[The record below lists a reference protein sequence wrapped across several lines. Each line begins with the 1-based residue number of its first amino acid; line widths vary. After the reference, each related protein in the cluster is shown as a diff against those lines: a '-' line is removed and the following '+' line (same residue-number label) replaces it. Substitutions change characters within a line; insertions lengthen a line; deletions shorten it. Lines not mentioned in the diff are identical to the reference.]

1 MNPLYLICLMPLI
14 GMMLSGCALMTP
26 GEILEIEEI
35 TKDVLITVEQ
45 DIDKDIHK

>member
-1 MNPLYLICLMPLI
+1 MNRLFLIFSTTLI

-26 GEILEIEEI
+26 NEVIEMEEI